1 MHAVATQRNGPLL
14 DRAGFFV
21 RGIQRR
27 ERWMKKHYLLAS
39 DFDQTLS
46 FNDSGIVLSEML
58 GITSFREKVAA
69 LSNLN
74 LVQQGAELAY
84 LLANDP
90 EYARVTRN
98 DLLEVGRKVRLK
110 RNVELLTR
118 MLEQGIDGNRF
129 DFYVI
134 SAAPE
139 EVVLSAL
146 DGIVPADHVVG
157 TRFRFKPEADG
168 GQIDSL
174 VRVAAGY
181 GKVAAV
187 EEIRTRHVVPR
198 DQVVYV
204 GDGQSDIPVMLHVN
218 RGDGF
223 TIAASEAREVAHI
236 AKRTVISDDALSVL
250 VPILEEIAG
259 FSPSQIRALFED
271 QGLVIQEWD
280 RVRTDWLTIRDGAG
294 DGVIRLDAAANG

>member
-1 MHAVATQRNGPLL
+1 
-14 DRAGFFV
+14 
-21 RGIQRR
+21 
-27 ERWMKKHYLLAS
+27 MKRHYLLAS

-58 GITSFREKVAA
+58 GITSFREKVAGLA
-69 LSNLN
+69 NLN

-84 LLANDP
+84 LLAQDP
-90 EYARVTRN
+90 EYRRVTKN
-98 DLLEVGRKVRLK
+98 DLREVGRRVRLK
-110 RNVELLTR
+110 RNVNLLVK
-118 MLEQGIDGNRF
+118 MLAEGIDGHRF

-139 EVVLSAL
+139 DVVLSAL

-157 TRFRFKPEADG
+157 TRFRFQPDTG
-168 GQIDSL
+168 HIDSL
-174 VRVAAGY
+174 IRVAGGY

-187 EEIRTRHVVPR
+187 EEIRARHVVPR

-250 VPILEEIAG
+250 VPVLEEIAG
-259 FSPSQIRALFED
+259 FAPSQIRGLFES

-294 DGVIRLDAAANG
+294 DGVVRLVPDGLTA

>member
-1 MHAVATQRNGPLL
+1 M
-14 DRAGFFV
+14 
-21 RGIQRR
+21 
-27 ERWMKKHYLLAS
+27 WMKKHYLLAS

-98 DLLEVGRKVRLK
+98 DLLKVGRQVRLK

-118 MLEQGIDGNRF
+118 MLAQGIDGNRF

-134 SAAPE
+134 SAAPQD
-139 EVVLSAL
+139 VVLSAL
-146 DGIVPADHVVG
+146 EGIVPADHIVG
-157 TRFRFKPEADG
+157 TRFEFQPDDG
-168 GQIDSL
+168 KIGTL
-174 VRVAAGY
+174 ERVAAGY

-198 DQVVYV
+198 DQVIYV

-259 FSPSQIRALFED
+259 FGPTQIRALFED

-294 DGVIRLDAAANG
+294 DGIIRLDAAANA

>member
-1 MHAVATQRNGPLL
+1 
-14 DRAGFFV
+14 
-21 RGIQRR
+21 
-27 ERWMKKHYLLAS
+27 MKKHYLLAS

-58 GITSFREKVAA
+58 GISSFREKVAG

-84 LLANDP
+84 LLAHDP
-90 EYARVTRN
+90 EYRRVTRN
-98 DLLEVGRKVRLK
+98 DLLEVGRRVRLK
-110 RNVELLTR
+110 RNVELLSR
-118 MLEQGIDGNRF
+118 MLAQGIDGHRF

-134 SAAPE
+134 SAAPQ

-157 TRFRFKPEADG
+157 TRFQFQGENE
-168 GQIDSL
+168 QIGSL
-174 VRVAAGY
+174 QRVAAGY

-187 EEIRTRHVVPR
+187 EEIRARHVVPR

-250 VPILEEIAG
+250 VPILEDIAG
-259 FSPSQIRALFED
+259 FGPSQIRALFED

-294 DGVIRLDAAANG
+294 DGVIRLDLATGT

>member
-1 MHAVATQRNGPLL
+1 MQIVAAHRTARPSMERAFFVRATQR
-14 DRAGFFV
+14 
-21 RGIQRR
+21 R
-27 ERWMKKHYLLAS
+27 ECWMKRHYLLAS

-46 FNDSGIVLSEML
+46 FNDSGVVLSEML
-58 GITSFREKVAA
+58 GITSFRERVAA
-69 LSNLN
+69 LSQLN

-84 LLANDP
+84 LLAHDP

-98 DLLEVGRKVRLK
+98 DLLEVGRRVRLK
-110 RNVELLTR
+110 RNVELLAQ
-118 MLEQGIDGNRF
+118 MLAQGIDGHRF

-146 DGIVPADHVVG
+146 EGIVPADHVVG
-157 TRFRFKPEADG
+157 TRFQFQEDS
-168 GQIDSL
+168 GQIGSL
-174 VRVAAGY
+174 QRVAARY

-187 EEIRTRHVVPR
+187 EEIRARHVVPR
-198 DQVVYV
+198 DQVIYV
-204 GDGQSDIPVMLHVN
+204 GDRQSDIPVMLHVN
-218 RGDGF
+218 RGEGF
-223 TIAASEAREVAHI
+223 TIAASEAREIAQI

-250 VPILEEIAG
+250 VPLLEEIAG
-259 FSPSQIRALFED
+259 FGPSQIRALFED

-294 DGVIRLDAAANG
+294 DGVIRLDAAASA

>member
-1 MHAVATQRNGPLL
+1 
-14 DRAGFFV
+14 
-21 RGIQRR
+21 
-27 ERWMKKHYLLAS
+27 MKKHYILAS

-58 GITSFREKVAA
+58 GITSFREKVAG
-69 LSNLN
+69 LSALN

-90 EYARVTRN
+90 EYRRVTRA
-98 DLLEVGRKVRLK
+98 DLLEVGRRVRLK
-110 RNVELLTR
+110 RNVRLLTR
-118 MLEQGIDGNRF
+118 MLAQGIDGHRF

-139 EVVLSAL
+139 EVVFSAL

-157 TRFRFKPEADG
+157 TRFRFKPEAEG

-250 VPILEEIAG
+250 VPVLEEIAG
-259 FSPSQIRALFED
+259 FGPSQIRALFED
-271 QGLVIQEWD
+271 HGLVIQEWD

-294 DGVIRLDAAANG
+294 DGVIRLDLATGT

>member
-1 MHAVATQRNGPLL
+1 
-14 DRAGFFV
+14 
-21 RGIQRR
+21 
-27 ERWMKKHYLLAS
+27 MKRHYLLAS

-46 FNDSGIVLSEML
+46 FNDSGLVLSEML
-58 GITSFREKVAA
+58 GISTFRERVAA
-69 LSNLN
+69 LSRLN

-84 LLANDP
+84 LLAHDP
-90 EYARVTRN
+90 DFRRVTRQ
-98 DLLEVGRKVRLK
+98 DLLEVGKRVRLK
-110 RNVELLTR
+110 RNVERLARLLT
-118 MLEQGIDGNRF
+118 QGIDGHRF

-146 DGIVPADHVVG
+146 EGLVPADHVIG
-157 TRFRFKPEADG
+157 TRFQFEEG
-168 GQIDSL
+168 SGQIGSL

-187 EEIRTRHVVPR
+187 EEIRARHVVPR
-198 DQVVYV
+198 DQVIYM

-223 TIAASEAREVAHI
+223 TIAASEAREIAQI

-259 FSPSQIRALFED
+259 FSPSQIRGLFED

-280 RVRTDWLTIRDGAG
+280 RVRTDWLTIRDGAS
-294 DGVIRLDAAANG
+294 DGVIRLNAASA

>member
-1 MHAVATQRNGPLL
+1 
-14 DRAGFFV
+14 
-21 RGIQRR
+21 
-27 ERWMKKHYLLAS
+27 MKKHYLLAS

-46 FNDSGIVLSEML
+46 FNDSGIILSEVL
-58 GITSFREKVAA
+58 GVPGFREKVAG
-69 LSNLN
+69 LSRLN

-84 LLANDP
+84 LLRHDP
-90 EYARVTRN
+90 EYRSVTKEA
-98 DLLEVGRKVRLK
+98 LLEVGRRVRLK
-110 RNVELLTR
+110 RNVRLLTT
-118 MLEQGIDGNRF
+118 MLEEGIDGHRF
-129 DFYVI
+129 DFYVV

-146 DGIVPADHVVG
+146 DGIVPADHVIG
-157 TRFRFKPEADG
+157 TRFQFNPDG
-168 GQIDSL
+168 GQIGSL

-187 EEIRTRHVVPR
+187 EEIRARHVVPR

-259 FSPSQIRALFED
+259 FGPSQIRALFED

-294 DGVIRLDAAANG
+294 DGVIRLDLATGT

>member
-1 MHAVATQRNGPLL
+1 
-14 DRAGFFV
+14 
-21 RGIQRR
+21 
-27 ERWMKKHYLLAS
+27 MKRHYLLAS

-46 FNDSGIVLSEML
+46 FNDSGIVLSDML
-58 GITSFREKVAA
+58 GIPAFRERVAA
-69 LSNLN
+69 LSRLN

-84 LLANDP
+84 LLAHDP
-90 EYARVTRN
+90 DFRRVTRN
-98 DLLEVGRKVRLK
+98 DLLEVGKRVRLK
-110 RNVELLTR
+110 RNVELLAQ
-118 MLEQGIDGNRF
+118 LLQQGIDGHRF

-146 DGIVPADHVVG
+146 EGLVPADHIVG
-157 TRFRFKPEADG
+157 TQFEFQKG
-168 GQIDSL
+168 TGKIGSL
-174 VRVAAGY
+174 IHVAAGY

-187 EEIRTRHVVPR
+187 EEIRGRHAVPR

-218 RGDGF
+218 RGEGF
-223 TIAASEAREVAHI
+223 TIAASEAREIAQI
-236 AKRTVISDDALSVL
+236 AKRTVISDDALPVL

-259 FSPSQIRALFED
+259 FGPSQIRALFENH
-271 QGLVIQEWD
+271 GLVIQEWD

-294 DGVIRLDAAANG
+294 DGVIRLDAAAGA

>member
-1 MHAVATQRNGPLL
+1 
-14 DRAGFFV
+14 
-21 RGIQRR
+21 
-27 ERWMKKHYLLAS
+27 MKRHYLLAS

-58 GITSFREKVAA
+58 GITSFREKVAGLA
-69 LSNLN
+69 NLN

-84 LLANDP
+84 LLAQDS
-90 EYARVTRN
+90 EYRRVTKN
-98 DLLEVGRKVRLK
+98 DLREVGRRVRLK
-110 RNVELLTR
+110 RNVNLLVK
-118 MLEQGIDGNRF
+118 MLAEGIDGHRF

-139 EVVLSAL
+139 DVVLSAL

-157 TRFRFKPEADG
+157 TRFRFQPDTG
-168 GQIDSL
+168 HIDSL
-174 VRVAAGY
+174 IRVAGGY

-187 EEIRTRHVVPR
+187 EEIRARHVVPR

-250 VPILEEIAG
+250 VPVLEEIAG
-259 FSPSQIRALFED
+259 FGPSQIRGLFES

-294 DGVIRLDAAANG
+294 DGVVRLVPDGLTA

>member
-1 MHAVATQRNGPLL
+1 
-14 DRAGFFV
+14 
-21 RGIQRR
+21 
-27 ERWMKKHYLLAS
+27 MKKHYLLAS

-58 GITSFREKVAA
+58 GITSFREKVAG
-69 LSNLN
+69 LSALN

-90 EYARVTRN
+90 EYRRVTRA
-98 DLLEVGRKVRLK
+98 DLLEVGRRVRLK
-110 RNVELLTR
+110 RNVRLLTR
-118 MLEQGIDGNRF
+118 MLAQGIDGHRF

-157 TRFRFKPEADG
+157 TRFRFKPEAEG

-187 EEIRTRHVVPR
+187 EEIRTRHIVPR

-250 VPILEEIAG
+250 VPVLEEIAG
-259 FSPSQIRALFED
+259 FGPSQIRALFED
-271 QGLVIQEWD
+271 HGLVIQEWD

-294 DGVIRLDAAANG
+294 DGVIRLDLATGT

>member
-1 MHAVATQRNGPLL
+1 
-14 DRAGFFV
+14 
-21 RGIQRR
+21 
-27 ERWMKKHYLLAS
+27 MKKHYLLAS

-58 GITSFREKVAA
+58 GIMSFREKVAA
-69 LSNLN
+69 LSGLN

-84 LLANDP
+84 LLAHDA
-90 EYARVTRN
+90 EYRRVTRQ
-98 DLLEVGRKVRLK
+98 DLLEVGRRVRLK
-110 RNVELLTR
+110 RNVRLLAR
-118 MLEQGIDGNRF
+118 MLDQGIDGHRF

-139 EVVLSAL
+139 EVVLAAL
-146 DGIVPADHVVG
+146 DGIVPADHVIG
-157 TRFRFKPEADG
+157 TGFRFRPETGEIDG
-168 GQIDSL
+168 L
-174 VRVAAGY
+174 ARVAAGY

-187 EEIRTRHVVPR
+187 EEIRVREAVPR

-218 RGDGF
+218 RGEGV

-250 VPILEEIAG
+250 VPVLEEIAG
-259 FSPSQIRALFED
+259 FGPAQIRGLFERH
-271 QGLVIQEWD
+271 GLVIQEWD
-280 RVRTDWLTIRDGAG
+280 RVRTDWLTIRDGAE
-294 DGVIRLDAAANG
+294 DAIRVT

>member
-1 MHAVATQRNGPLL
+1 
-14 DRAGFFV
+14 
-21 RGIQRR
+21 
-27 ERWMKKHYLLAS
+27 MKRHYLLAS

-98 DLLEVGRKVRLK
+98 DLLTVGRQVRLK
-110 RNVELLTR
+110 RNVKLLTS
-118 MLEQGIDGNRF
+118 MLAQGIDGHRF

-146 DGIVPADHVVG
+146 EGIVPADHVVG
-157 TRFRFKPEADG
+157 TRFEFQPDG
-168 GQIDSL
+168 GKIGTL
-174 VRVAAGY
+174 ERVAAGY

-187 EEIRTRHVVPR
+187 EEIRARHVVPR
-198 DQVVYV
+198 DQVIYV

-259 FSPSQIRALFED
+259 FGPSQIRALFED
-271 QGLVIQEWD
+271 HGLVIQEWD

-294 DGVIRLDAAANG
+294 DGVIRLDAAANA

>member
-1 MHAVATQRNGPLL
+1 M
-14 DRAGFFV
+14 
-21 RGIQRR
+21 
-27 ERWMKKHYLLAS
+27 MKKHYLLAS

-46 FNDSGIVLSEML
+46 FNDSGIVLSEVL
-58 GITSFREKVAA
+58 DISGFREKVAG
-69 LSNLN
+69 LSRLN
-74 LVQQGAELAY
+74 LVQEGAELAY
-84 LLANDP
+84 LLAHDP
-90 EYARVTRN
+90 AYRRVKKA
-98 DLLEVGRKVRLK
+98 DLLEVGRRVRLK
-110 RNVELLTR
+110 RNVPLLAQV
-118 MLEQGIDGNRF
+118 LAQGIDGHRF

-139 EVVLSAL
+139 EVVLAAL
-146 DGIVPADHVVG
+146 EGIVQPDHVVG
-157 TRFRFKPEADG
+157 TRFRWNADTTE
-168 GQIDSL
+168 IDSI

-187 EEIRTRHVVPR
+187 EELRLKLAVPR
-198 DQVVYV
+198 EQVVYV

-223 TIAASEAREVAHI
+223 TIAASEAREIAQI

-259 FSPSQIRALFED
+259 FGPSQIRSLFES

-280 RVRTDWLTIRDGAG
+280 RVRTDWLTIREGAAVG
-294 DGVIRLDAAANG
+294 EE

>member
-1 MHAVATQRNGPLL
+1 
-14 DRAGFFV
+14 
-21 RGIQRR
+21 
-27 ERWMKKHYLLAS
+27 MKRHYLLAS

-69 LSNLN
+69 LANLN

-84 LLANDP
+84 LLAQDP
-90 EYARVTRN
+90 EYRRVTRS
-98 DLLEVGRKVRLK
+98 DLLEVGRRVRLK
-110 RNVELLTR
+110 RNVDLLVR
-118 MLEQGIDGNRF
+118 MLAQGIDGHRF

-146 DGIVPADHVVG
+146 DGIVPADHVIG
-157 TRFRFKPEADG
+157 TRFRFQPDS

-174 VRVAAGY
+174 IRVAGGY

-187 EEIRTRHVVPR
+187 EEIRARHVVPR
-198 DQVVYV
+198 DQVIYV

-218 RGDGF
+218 RGEGF
-223 TIAASEAREVAHI
+223 SIAASEAREVAHI

-250 VPILEEIAG
+250 VPVLEEIAG
-259 FSPSQIRALFED
+259 FGPAQIRALFED
-271 QGLVIQEWD
+271 HGLVIQEWD

-294 DGVIRLDAAANG
+294 DGVLRLNAVAGGQP

>member
-1 MHAVATQRNGPLL
+1 
-14 DRAGFFV
+14 
-21 RGIQRR
+21 
-27 ERWMKKHYLLAS
+27 MKRHYLLAS

-58 GITSFREKVAA
+58 GISGFREKVAA
-69 LSNLN
+69 LSNQN

-84 LLANDP
+84 LLAQDP
-90 EYARVTRN
+90 EYRRVTRN
-98 DLLEVGRKVRLK
+98 DLREVGRRVRLK
-110 RNVELLTR
+110 RNVDLLAR
-118 MLEQGIDGNRF
+118 LLAQGIDGHRF

-139 EVVLSAL
+139 DVVLAAL

-157 TRFRFKPEADG
+157 TRFRFHQDS

-174 VRVAAGY
+174 IRVAGGY

-187 EEIRTRHVVPR
+187 EEVRARHLVPR
-198 DQVVYV
+198 DQVIYV
-204 GDGQSDIPVMLHVN
+204 GDGQSDIHVMLHVN
-218 RGDGF
+218 RGEGL
-223 TIAASEAREVAHI
+223 TIAVSEAREVAHI
-236 AKRTVISDDALSVL
+236 AKRTIISDDALSVM
-250 VPILEEIAG
+250 VPVLEEIAG
-259 FSPSQIRALFED
+259 FGASQIRALFEG

-294 DGVIRLDAAANG
+294 DGAIRLATGT

>member
-1 MHAVATQRNGPLL
+1 
-14 DRAGFFV
+14 
-21 RGIQRR
+21 
-27 ERWMKKHYLLAS
+27 MKRHYLLAS

-58 GITSFREKVAA
+58 GISRFREKVAA

-84 LLANDP
+84 LLAHDP
-90 EYARVTRN
+90 EYRRVTRN
-98 DLLEVGRKVRLK
+98 DLLEVGRRVRLK
-110 RNVELLTR
+110 RNVDLLVR
-118 MLEQGIDGNRF
+118 MLAQGIDGHRF

-146 DGIVPADHVVG
+146 DGIVPADHIVG
-157 TRFRFKPEADG
+157 TRFSFNPDG
-168 GQIDSL
+168 GQIDKL
-174 VRVAAGY
+174 VRVAGGY

-187 EEIRTRHVVPR
+187 EEIRARHVVPR

-250 VPILEEIAG
+250 VPVLEEIAG
-259 FSPSQIRALFED
+259 FGPSQIRALFED

-294 DGVIRLDAAANG
+294 DGVMRLDLATGADQRSA

>member
-1 MHAVATQRNGPLL
+1 MERAFLCAQRNK
-14 DRAGFFV
+14 
-21 RGIQRR
+21 R
-27 ERWMKKHYLLAS
+27 ESWMKKHYLLAS

-58 GITSFREKVAA
+58 GITSFRERVAA
-69 LSNLN
+69 LSQLN

-84 LLANDP
+84 LLAHDP
-90 EYARVTRN
+90 EYRRVTRN
-98 DLLEVGRKVRLK
+98 DLLEVGRRVRLK

-118 MLEQGIDGNRF
+118 MLAQGIDGHRF

-134 SAAPE
+134 SAAPR

-146 DGIVPADHVVG
+146 DGIVPADHVIG
-157 TRFRFKPEADG
+157 TRFQFEG
-168 GQIDSL
+168 ENGQIGTL
-174 VRVAAGY
+174 ERVAAGY

-187 EEIRTRHVVPR
+187 EEIRTRHIVPR

-259 FSPSQIRALFED
+259 FAPSQIRALFED

-294 DGVIRLDAAANG
+294 DGAIRLDLATGT

>member
-1 MHAVATQRNGPLL
+1 
-14 DRAGFFV
+14 
-21 RGIQRR
+21 
-27 ERWMKKHYLLAS
+27 MKRHYLLAS

-69 LSNLN
+69 LANLN

-84 LLANDP
+84 LLAQDP
-90 EYARVTRN
+90 EYRRVTRS
-98 DLLEVGRKVRLK
+98 DLLEVGRRVRLK
-110 RNVELLTR
+110 RNVDLLVR
-118 MLEQGIDGNRF
+118 MLAQGIDGHRF

-146 DGIVPADHVVG
+146 DGIVPADHVIG
-157 TRFRFKPEADG
+157 TRFRFQPDS

-174 VRVAAGY
+174 IRVAGGY

-187 EEIRTRHVVPR
+187 EEIRARHVVPR
-198 DQVVYV
+198 DQVIYV

-218 RGDGF
+218 RGEGF
-223 TIAASEAREVAHI
+223 SIAASEAREVAHI

-250 VPILEEIAG
+250 VPVLEEIAG
-259 FSPSQIRALFED
+259 FGPAQIRALFED
-271 QGLVIQEWD
+271 HGLVIQEWD

-294 DGVIRLDAAANG
+294 DGVLRLNTVAGGQA

>member
-1 MHAVATQRNGPLL
+1 
-14 DRAGFFV
+14 
-21 RGIQRR
+21 
-27 ERWMKKHYLLAS
+27 MKKHYLLAS

-58 GITSFREKVAA
+58 GITSFREKVAG
-69 LSNLN
+69 LSQLN

-90 EYARVTRN
+90 EYRRVTRA
-98 DLLEVGRKVRLK
+98 DLLEVGRRVRLK
-110 RNVELLTR
+110 RNVRLLTR
-118 MLEQGIDGNRF
+118 MLAQGIDGHRF

-146 DGIVPADHVVG
+146 KGIVPADHVVG
-157 TRFRFKPEADG
+157 TRFRFKPEAEG

-236 AKRTVISDDALSVL
+236 AKRTVISDDAISVL
-250 VPILEEIAG
+250 VPVLEEIAG
-259 FSPSQIRALFED
+259 FGASQIRGLFED
-271 QGLVIQEWD
+271 HGLVIQEWD
-280 RVRTDWLTIRDGAG
+280 RVRTDWLTIRDGAD
-294 DGVIRLDAAANG
+294 DGVIRLDLATGT

>member
-1 MHAVATQRNGPLL
+1 
-14 DRAGFFV
+14 
-21 RGIQRR
+21 
-27 ERWMKKHYLLAS
+27 MKRHYLLAS

-58 GITSFREKVAA
+58 GITTFRERVAA
-69 LSNLN
+69 LSRLN

-84 LLANDP
+84 LLAHDP
-90 EYARVTRN
+90 DFRRVTRD
-98 DLLEVGRKVRLK
+98 DLLAVGRRVRLK
-110 RNVELLTR
+110 RNVELLARLLT
-118 MLEQGIDGNRF
+118 QGIDGHRF

-139 EVVLSAL
+139 EVVLAAL
-146 DGIVPADHVVG
+146 EGIVPADHVVG
-157 TRFRFKPEADG
+157 TRFQFHEG
-168 GQIDSL
+168 SGQIGSL
-174 VRVAAGY
+174 LRVAAGY

-187 EEIRTRHVVPR
+187 EEIRARHVVPR
-198 DQVVYV
+198 DQVIYM

-218 RGDGF
+218 RGEGF
-223 TIAASEAREVAHI
+223 TIAASEAREIAQI

-259 FSPSQIRALFED
+259 FGPSRIRALFED

-294 DGVIRLDAAANG
+294 DGIIRLDAAASAG

>member
-1 MHAVATQRNGPLL
+1 M
-14 DRAGFFV
+14 
-21 RGIQRR
+21 
-27 ERWMKKHYLLAS
+27 MKKHYLLAS

-46 FNDSGIVLSEML
+46 FNDSGIVLSEVL
-58 GITSFREKVAA
+58 GISGFREKVAG
-69 LSNLN
+69 LSRLN

-84 LLANDP
+84 LLAHDP
-90 EYARVTRN
+90 AYRRVKKA
-98 DLLEVGRKVRLK
+98 DLLEVGRRVRLK
-110 RNVELLTR
+110 RNVPLLAQV
-118 MLEQGIDGNRF
+118 LAQGIDGHRF

-139 EVVLSAL
+139 EVVLAAL
-146 DGIVPADHVVG
+146 EGIVQPDHVVG
-157 TRFRFKPEADG
+157 TRFRWNADTTE
-168 GQIDSL
+168 IDSI

-187 EEIRTRHVVPR
+187 EELRLKLAVPR
-198 DQVVYV
+198 EQVVYV

-223 TIAASEAREVAHI
+223 TIAASEAREIAQI

-259 FSPSQIRALFED
+259 FGPSQIRSLFES

-280 RVRTDWLTIRDGAG
+280 RVRTDWLTIREGAAVG
-294 DGVIRLDAAANG
+294 EE

>member
-1 MHAVATQRNGPLL
+1 
-14 DRAGFFV
+14 
-21 RGIQRR
+21 
-27 ERWMKKHYLLAS
+27 MKRHYLLAS

-58 GITSFREKVAA
+58 GITGFREKVAA

-84 LLANDP
+84 LLAQDP
-90 EYARVTRN
+90 EYRRVTKN
-98 DLLEVGRKVRLK
+98 DLHEVGRRVRLK
-110 RNVELLTR
+110 RNVDLLVR
-118 MLEQGIDGNRF
+118 MLAQGIDGHRF

-146 DGIVPADHVVG
+146 EGIVPADHVIG
-157 TRFRFKPEADG
+157 TRFRFKPDTGE
-168 GQIDSL
+168 IDSL
-174 VRVAAGY
+174 IRVAGGY

-187 EEIRTRHVVPR
+187 EEVRVQLVVPR
-198 DQVVYV
+198 DQVIYV
-204 GDGQSDIPVMLHVN
+204 GDGQSDIQVMLHVN

-250 VPILEEIAG
+250 VPVLEEIAG
-259 FSPSQIRALFED
+259 FGPSQIRSLFEG

-294 DGVIRLDAAANG
+294 DGAIRLATGT

>member
-1 MHAVATQRNGPLL
+1 
-14 DRAGFFV
+14 
-21 RGIQRR
+21 
-27 ERWMKKHYLLAS
+27 MKRHYLLAS

-58 GITSFREKVAA
+58 GITSFREKVAGLA
-69 LSNLN
+69 NLN

-84 LLANDP
+84 LLAQDP
-90 EYARVTRN
+90 EYRRVTKN
-98 DLLEVGRKVRLK
+98 DLREVGRRVRLK
-110 RNVELLTR
+110 RNVNLLVK
-118 MLEQGIDGNRF
+118 MLAEGIDGHRF

-139 EVVLSAL
+139 DVVLSAL

-157 TRFRFKPEADG
+157 TRFRFQPDT

-174 VRVAAGY
+174 IRVAGGY

-187 EEIRTRHVVPR
+187 EEIRAQHVVPR

-250 VPILEEIAG
+250 VPVLEEIAG
-259 FSPSQIRALFED
+259 FGPSQIRGLFES

-294 DGVIRLDAAANG
+294 DGVVRLVTDGLSRA

>member
-1 MHAVATQRNGPLL
+1 
-14 DRAGFFV
+14 
-21 RGIQRR
+21 
-27 ERWMKKHYLLAS
+27 MKKHYLLAS

-58 GITSFREKVAA
+58 GISSFREKVAA

-98 DLLEVGRKVRLK
+98 DLDEVGRKVRLK

-118 MLEQGIDGNRF
+118 MLAQGIDGNRF

-134 SAAPE
+134 SAAPQ

-146 DGIVPADHVVG
+146 EGIVPADHVVG
-157 TRFRFKPEADG
+157 TRFEFQPDG
-168 GQIDSL
+168 GKIGTL
-174 VRVAAGY
+174 LRVAAGY

-187 EEIRTRHVVPR
+187 EEIRARHVVPR

-259 FSPSQIRALFED
+259 FSPTQIRALFED

-294 DGVIRLDAAANG
+294 DGVIRLDAAANA

>member
-1 MHAVATQRNGPLL
+1 
-14 DRAGFFV
+14 
-21 RGIQRR
+21 
-27 ERWMKKHYLLAS
+27 MKKHYILAS

-58 GITSFREKVAA
+58 GITSFREKVAG
-69 LSNLN
+69 LSALN

-90 EYARVTRN
+90 EYRRVTRA
-98 DLLEVGRKVRLK
+98 DLLEVGRRVRLK
-110 RNVELLTR
+110 RNVRLLTR
-118 MLEQGIDGNRF
+118 MLAQGIDGHRF

-157 TRFRFKPEADG
+157 TRFRFKPEAEG

-250 VPILEEIAG
+250 VPVLEEIAG
-259 FSPSQIRALFED
+259 FGPSQIRALFED
-271 QGLVIQEWD
+271 HGLVIQEWD

-294 DGVIRLDAAANG
+294 DGVIRLDLATGT

>member
-1 MHAVATQRNGPLL
+1 
-14 DRAGFFV
+14 
-21 RGIQRR
+21 
-27 ERWMKKHYLLAS
+27 MKKQYLLAS

-46 FNDSGIVLSEML
+46 FNDSGTVLSELL
-58 GITSFREKVAA
+58 GISGFHERVTG
-69 LSNLN
+69 LSRLN

-84 LLANDP
+84 LLRHDP
-90 EYARVTRN
+90 EFRRVTRGH
-98 DLLEVGRKVRLK
+98 LLKVGRPVRVK

-118 MLEQGIDGNRF
+118 MLAQGIDGHRF

-134 SAAPE
+134 SAAPQ

-146 DGIVPADHVVG
+146 EGIVPADHIVG
-157 TRFRFKPEADG
+157 TKVQFQPDDG
-168 GQIDSL
+168 KIGTL
-174 VRVAAGY
+174 ERGAAGY

-187 EEIRTRHVVPR
+187 EEIRARHVVPR

-259 FSPSQIRALFED
+259 FGPSQIRALFED

-294 DGVIRLDAAANG
+294 DGIIRLDAAANA